1 MTYWTGYEEIG
12 DLSRATDS
20 SAAFTKT
27 TVVTTGDYYV
37 DSYILG
43 AYPERYAFD
52 DMTLFN
58 EVRAYDNDDTSSSVP
73 EST

>member
-1 MTYWTGYEEIG
+1 MKRSGIQNPT
-12 DLSRATDS
+12 L
-20 SAAFTKT
+20 
-27 TVVTTGDYYV
+27 VTTGDYYV

-52 DMTLFN
+52 DMTLFK
-58 EVRAYDNDDTSSSVP
+58 EVKAYDYDDTSSAAP